1 MKFDELAKKA
11 KEIKAPVLFE
21 NININK
27 QRTDNMN
34 TLADRLKKVDSK
46 TRFSIRALQIFYII
60 MIFVFLIEIIII
72 DIEIFQYGL
81 FFIIATFIGG
91 IILQQRRYDKFNKTH
106 TDIQVNKF
114 LQNAKKRL
122 NVFNNYYYSIPVWIL
137 FDVALCFFAL
147 GIFSEQ
153 NNMILIIFFTQVFLL
168 IVIGLEILQMYITW
182 KKKYKPVLDEID
194 KMIEEIEND

>member
-182 KKKYKPVLDEID
+182 KKINY
-194 KMIEEIEND
+194 

>member
-106 TDIQVNKF
+106 TDTQVNKF